1 VSFTKLGSK
10 PTAIITATLTG
21 IVFGLVLHYSRV
33 SFLNDVVR
41 IFIVMILAFLASDLI
56 SPLIVRGGGGI
67 VQTLG
72 STRARPR
79 WYAFLVLFISIPII
93 GVFIDWIS
101 GIMMSLLVESVPL
114 IVGSQVSQADVEM
127 ARLIAD
133 LAVALVLSFLVYFDL
148 QVRYY
153 WH

>member
-1 VSFTKLGSK
+1 MTRVGSK

-33 SFLNDVVR
+33 SFLNDIVR

-93 GVFIDWIS
+93 GVIIDRIS
-101 GIMMSLLVESVPL
+101 EIMMTFLVENVPL
-114 IVGSQVSQADVEM
+114 IVSSQVSPVQVEM
-127 ARLIAD
+127 AGLIAD
-133 LAVALVLSFLVYFDL
+133 LVVALVLAYLVYFDL

-153 WH
+153 AR

>member
-1 VSFTKLGSK
+1 VSFTGVGSK
-10 PTAIITATLTG
+10 PTAIIAATLTG

-41 IFIVMILAFLASDLI
+41 VFIVMILAFLASDLI

-93 GVFIDWIS
+93 GVIIDWIS
-101 GIMMSLLVESVPL
+101 AIMMALLVESVPL

-127 ARLIAD
+127 AGLIVD
-133 LAVALVLSFLVYFDL
+133 LAVALVLAYLVYADL

-153 WH
+153 VR

>member
-1 VSFTKLGSK
+1 MSLARVGSK

-33 SFLNDVVR
+33 SFLNDIVR

-56 SPLIVRGGGGI
+56 SPLIIRGGGGI

-93 GVFIDWIS
+93 GVIIDWIS
-101 GIMMSLLVESVPL
+101 GIMMTLLVENVPV
-114 IVGSQVSQADVEM
+114 IVSSQVSPVQVEM
-127 ARLIAD
+127 AGLIAD
-133 LAVALVLSFLVYFDL
+133 LVIGLVLSYLVYVDL
-148 QVRYY
+148 QVRFFA
-153 WH
+153 H

>member
-1 VSFTKLGSK
+1 MSLARVGSK

-33 SFLNDVVR
+33 SFLNDIVR

-56 SPLIVRGGGGI
+56 SPLIIRGGGGI

-93 GVFIDWIS
+93 GVIIDWIS
-101 GIMMSLLVESVPL
+101 GIMMTLLVENVPV
-114 IVGSQVSQADVEM
+114 IVSSQVSPVQVEM
-127 ARLIAD
+127 AGLIAD
-133 LAVALVLSFLVYFDL
+133 LVVALVLAYLVYFDL
-148 QVRYY
+148 QIRYFAR
-153 WH
+153 

>member
-1 VSFTKLGSK
+1 LTRVGSK

-33 SFLNDVVR
+33 SFLNDIVR

-93 GVFIDWIS
+93 GVIIDRIS
-101 GIMMSLLVESVPL
+101 EIMMTFLVENVPL
-114 IVGSQVSQADVEM
+114 IVSSQVSPVQVEM
-127 ARLIAD
+127 AGLIAD
-133 LAVALVLSFLVYFDL
+133 LVVALVLAYLVYFDL

-153 WH
+153 AR

>member
-1 VSFTKLGSK
+1 MSLAGVGSK

-21 IVFGLVLHYSRV
+21 IVFGLVLHYSRL
-33 SFLNDVVR
+33 SFLNDIVR

-56 SPLIVRGGGGI
+56 SPLIVRGRGGI

-93 GVFIDWIS
+93 GVIIDWIS
-101 GIMMSLLVESVPL
+101 EIMMALLVESVPL

-127 ARLIAD
+127 AGLMVD
-133 LAVALVLSFLVYFDL
+133 LAVALVLAYLVYFDL

-153 WH
+153 AR

>member
-1 VSFTKLGSK
+1 MSLTRVGSK

-33 SFLNDVVR
+33 SFLNDIVR

-93 GVFIDWIS
+93 GVIIDRIS
-101 GIMMSLLVESVPL
+101 EIMMTFLVENVPL
-114 IVGSQVSQADVEM
+114 IVSSQVSPVQVEM
-127 ARLIAD
+127 AGLIAD
-133 LAVALVLSFLVYFDL
+133 LVVALVLAYLVYFDL

-153 WH
+153 AR

>member
-1 VSFTKLGSK
+1 MGSR
-10 PTAIITATLTG
+10 PTAVITATLTG

-56 SPLIVRGGGGI
+56 SPLIIRGGGGI
-67 VQTLG
+67 AQTLG

-93 GVFIDWIS
+93 GVIIDWIS
-101 GIMMSLLVESVPL
+101 KIMMAFLVESVPL
-114 IVGSQVSQADVEM
+114 IVSSQVSPVQVEM
-127 ARLIAD
+127 AGLIAD
-133 LAVALVLSFLVYFDL
+133 LVVALVLAYLVYFDL
-148 QVRYY
+148 QVRYFAR
-153 WH
+153 

>member
-1 VSFTKLGSK
+1 VSLARVGSK

-33 SFLNDVVR
+33 SFLNDIVR

-56 SPLIVRGGGGI
+56 SPLIIRGGGGI

-93 GVFIDWIS
+93 GVIIDWIS
-101 GIMMSLLVESVPL
+101 GIMMTLLVENVPV
-114 IVGSQVSQADVEM
+114 IVSSQVSPVQVEM
-127 ARLIAD
+127 AGLIAD
-133 LAVALVLSFLVYFDL
+133 LVVALVLAYLVYFDL
-148 QVRYY
+148 QIRYFAR
-153 WH
+153 

>member
-1 VSFTKLGSK
+1 
-10 PTAIITATLTG
+10 
-21 IVFGLVLHYSRV
+21 
-33 SFLNDVVR
+33 
-41 IFIVMILAFLASDLI
+41 MILAFLASDLI

-79 WYAFLVLFISIPII
+79 RYAFLVLFISIPII